1 MDAFVRVGVENLDG
15 SRVQLQL
22 WEEARQFIQLRL
34 VEDASAEGEGVA
46 CLRSDLH
53 IEHGGAFVERFGEGI
68 EDGLHGTILPSVI
81 ACALVWETEG

>member
-1 MDAFVRVGVENLDG
+1 MDALVRVGVENLDG
-15 SRVQLQL
+15 SRIQFEVG
-22 WEEARQFIQLRL
+22 EDAGQFIQLRL

-81 ACALVWETEG
+81 ACALVWEIEQ